1 MKGTRPPQT
10 QTHLDAFARGVIW
23 GMRLAGMSRA
33 DMAEHVQQ
41 LDGRA
46 APVNAI
52 DRVIAKK
59 RASPEWR
66 GEERAREGGR
76 PQAASAAA
84 QVALRKMVFKERGGH
99 KVTVSFCKKRLPAL
113 RRVSDD
119 SAERHLH
126 SAGLKWLTRRRMSWA
141 PEQHKAD
148 GLTFAEK
155 ALRMRASSPG
165 RRARTDGATFFLA
178 RGEDEA
184 GQALSTRPAARVRNL
199 RPRRPRATRARNP
212 PATGARERRGRL
224 GSLRGRRKRRGPLG
238 GALGEFRG
246 EDSMCFYSSQIVPI

>member
-1 MKGTRPPQT
+1 
-10 QTHLDAFARGVIW
+10 
-23 GMRLAGMSRA
+23 
-33 DMAEHVQQ
+33 MAEHVQQ
-41 LDGRA
+41 PDGRA

-76 PQAASAAA
+76 PRAASAAA

-126 SAGLKWLTRRRMSWA
+126 PAGLKLLTRRRMSWA

-155 ALRMRASSPG
+155 ALRMHASSPG

-199 RPRRPRATRARNP
+199 RPRRPRAQSARDRRSRAP
-212 PATGARERRGRL
+212 GASGIASGAPEAPGAAWGRAGRVSGRGFHVFL
-224 GSLRGRRKRRGPLG
+224 QFPN
-238 GALGEFRG
+238 
-246 EDSMCFYSSQIVPI
+246 SSHIVPK

>member
-1 MKGTRPPQT
+1 MKGKRPPQT

-33 DMAEHVQQ
+33 EM
-41 LDGRA
+41 DGRA

-184 GQALSTRPAARVRNL
+184 GQAFPTRPAARVRNL